1 MLGLK
6 KMPIEDIDYVLMTS
20 PNVPG
25 VTMVK
30 LLTGEFAGTLYSYE
44 YVRVTEEPSLGVAK
58 LSFNYTLY
66 SRSDVSNNPR
76 FQHYAG
82 DLLTGILSSHDAK
95 IGKLNGK

>member
-25 VTMVK
+25 VTIIK
-30 LLTGEFAGTLYSYE
+30 LLTGEFAGALYSYE
-44 YVRVTEEPSLGVAK
+44 YVRVSEEASIGAAK

-66 SRSDVSNNPR
+66 TRLDVSNNPK
-76 FQHYAG
+76 FHHYAG
-82 DLLTGILSSHDAK
+82 DLLAELLSSEDAK
-95 IGKLNGK
+95 IGN